1 MYDILLFDL
10 DGTLTNSKEGITK
23 SVQFALK
30 HYGIYVDDLEQL
42 TCFIGPPLVDE
53 FQEYCGFSR
62 EKALEVR
69 EKFRER
75 YDTIGLWENELYP
88 GTTDMLEALKNA
100 GKRLAVATSKPETTA
115 KRILEKFG
123 VLDYFET
130 VSGSDMEQGR
140 STKSQVIEEA
150 LIRMNCEQE
159 EVPEAE
165 MEAKAETE
173 AEVEIGT
180 EVKTGQKRWKTNNI
194 LMIGDRKHDV
204 EGAAAFH
211 MDCVGVKYGFA
222 PEGELEQAGALFVVE
237 SAEELKNKLLIL

>member
-53 FQEYCGFSR
+53 FQKYCGFSR

-88 GTTDMLEALKNA
+88 GTADMLESLKNA

-115 KRILEKFG
+115 KRILEKFR

-130 VSGSDMEQGR
+130 VSGSNMEQGR

-150 LIRMNCEQE
+150 LIRMNCEWDE
-159 EVPEAE
+159 DPTEKGTGN
-165 MEAKAETE
+165 AKRRWNTE
-173 AEVEIGT
+173 H
-180 EVKTGQKRWKTNNI
+180 I

-222 PEGELEQAGALFVVE
+222 PEGELEQAGVLFVVE
-237 SAEELKNKLLIL
+237 SAEELKNRLLEL

>member
-23 SVQFALK
+23 SVQYALK
-30 HYGIYVDDLEQL
+30 HYGIYEEDLEKL
-42 TCFIGPPLVDE
+42 TCFIGPPLTDQ
-53 FQEYCGFSR
+53 FQVYCGFSR

-75 YDTIGLWENELYP
+75 YDTIGLWENELFP
-88 GTTDMLEALKNA
+88 GTADMLKALKNA

-115 KRILEKFG
+115 KRILDRFQ
-123 VLDYFET
+123 VLEYFET

-150 LIRMNCEQE
+150 LIRMGCGWKGSQE
-159 EVPEAE
+159 TTTAE
-165 MEAKAETE
+165 EPQR
-173 AEVEIGT
+173 I
-180 EVKTGQKRWKTNNI
+180 WKTDNI

-204 EGAAAFH
+204 KGAAVFH
-211 MDCVGVKYGFA
+211 IDCAGVKFGFA
-222 PEGELEQAGALFVVE
+222 EEGELEQAGAIFVAETV
-237 SAEELKNKLLIL
+237 EELKNKLLEL